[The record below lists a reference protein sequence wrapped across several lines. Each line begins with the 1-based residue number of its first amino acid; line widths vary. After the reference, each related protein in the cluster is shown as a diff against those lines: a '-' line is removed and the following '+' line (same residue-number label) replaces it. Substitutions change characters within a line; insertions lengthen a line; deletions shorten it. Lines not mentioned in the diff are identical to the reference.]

1 MANKKIKDIL
11 TKDNKCED
19 YILLALSIISI
30 ILGPLILFDIIKID
44 EELIAKPKVLAVV
57 LIVLGLGCLI
67 FSILKIKKKYI
78 ESKKPVSKAYLQI
91 KKFDKENDNI
101 VPNLLMNYGFELYI
115 DEGNG
120 LIEIDGSYWF
130 ILSKPDFDVSLIL
143 SKDNV
148 VCEIVI
154 KDELEDKVA
163 DEFFEYDSE
172 MFVKTYTL
180 SETSDF
186 ESLLNIVSIYYEEH
200 YPLIKERLDKYLN
213 E

>member
-1 MANKKIKDIL
+1 
-11 TKDNKCED
+11 
-19 YILLALSIISI
+19 
-30 ILGPLILFDIIKID
+30 
-44 EELIAKPKVLAVV
+44 
-57 LIVLGLGCLI
+57 
-67 FSILKIKKKYI
+67 
-78 ESKKPVSKAYLQI
+78 
-91 KKFDKENDNI
+91 
-101 VPNLLMNYGFELYI
+101 MNYGFELYI

-163 DEFFEYDSE
+163 DEFYEYDSE